1 MKKPR
6 FDQIL
11 LALLSNRVY
20 FLLGLMVVVVAI
32 MSTLSPY
39 FFDMANLLTMLRL
52 GAVLALVG
60 MGQSLVI
67 LAGGAGI
74 DLSVGGILSLSGV
87 LFGLLV
93 TRAGIDLPYAIVL
106 GVLIGAALGAINGIT
121 VAWWGIPPL
130 IGTLGSGWAFSA
142 LALVITQGVP
152 VSGFPSSFG
161 FLGAGNILGI
171 PAQILLVVLPAF
183 AILYLISS
191 RTVFG
196 RWIYLVGVNDN
207 AARFAGIPVL
217 RVRFTLYVL
226 SGLLAGLAAVIMA
239 SWLMAAR
246 PDAGAGLDLQ
256 SITVAVLGGWDL
268 FGGCGRRVGAMLAVL
283 IVTMLASGL
292 QLGNINAIWQ
302 LAILGIILLGAVAL
316 NQVLSKRMA
325 AQQGMKV

>member
-183 AILYLISS
+183 AILYLTSS

-256 SITVAVLGGWDL
+256 SITVAVLGGIDI
-268 FGGCGRRVGAMLAVL
+268 FGGTGSLVGAMLAVL

>member
-256 SITVAVLGGWDL
+256 SITVAVLGGIDI
-268 FGGCGRRVGAMLAVL
+268 FGGTGSLVGAMLAVL

>member
-6 FDQIL
+6 FDQVL

-20 FLLGLMVVVVAI
+20 FLLGVMVVVVAI

-106 GVLIGAALGAINGIT
+106 GVLIGAALGAVNGIT
-121 VAWWGIPPL
+121 VAWWGVPPL

-152 VSGFPSSFG
+152 VSGFPGSFG

-183 AILYLISS
+183 AILYLITS

-217 RVRFTLYVL
+217 RVRFTLYTL
-226 SGLLAGLAAVIMA
+226 SGLLAGLGAVIMA

-256 SITVAVLGGWDL
+256 TITVAVLGGIDI
-268 FGGCGRRVGAMLAVL
+268 FGGTGSLVGAILAVL

-292 QLGNINAIWQ
+292 QLGNINTIWQ